1 VTTRTAVAATRDVVV
16 YLAGAAFFTV
26 LGAVNGARE
35 QLANYRRWP
44 GL

>member
-1 VTTRTAVAATRDVVV
+1 MTTRTAAATVRDVVV
-16 YLAGAAFFTV
+16 YVAGAAFFTV

>member
-1 VTTRTAVAATRDVVV
+1 MTTRAAAAAARDVVLYV
-16 YLAGAAFFTV
+16 VGIVFFTT

>member
-1 VTTRTAVAATRDVVV
+1 MTTRTAVTTARDVAV
-16 YLAGAAFFTV
+16 YIAGAAFFTV

>member
-1 VTTRTAVAATRDVVV
+1 MDARIAVTTARDVVTYV
-16 YLAGAAFFTV
+16 AGAAFFIM

>member
-1 VTTRTAVAATRDVVV
+1 MSAQTAVATARDVAV
-16 YLAGAAFFTV
+16 YGVGFVFFVV

-35 QLANYRRWP
+35 QIANYRRWP